1 MAHYVFH
8 TLMIV
13 YKEGQRREVWGKGVQ
28 MHAEWARLKQSGMMD
43 IEVCRRKG
51 HLGKPTASVGP
62 GKWAEMA
69 GLDQHET
76 IPNQPSVC
84 RNLKPEGDL
93 QNSAKTASLVRCRHL
108 HRDHHLVSACNKL
121 ASSGQPSSK
130 RTLQWYLYSI
140 LEFQRDHIVFLWFH
154 ISTVYSFDYE
164 TFWVIQNCVFKK
176 STSKTNQLQAP
187 AFRLKQYRSIVV
199 LEWRS
204 WKMFADAVL

>member
-13 YKEGQRREVWGKGVQ
+13 YKEGQRREVWGKGVVQ

-51 HLGKPTASVGP
+51 HLGNPTASVGP

-84 RNLKPEGDL
+84 RNLQPEGDL

-130 RTLQWYLYSI
+130 ITLQWYLYSI
-140 LEFQRDHIVFLWFH
+140 LEFHMDHIVSYGFIYLQYIVSITKH
-154 ISTVYSFDYE
+154 SKRALARPTSST
-164 TFWVIQNCVFKK
+164 
-176 STSKTNQLQAP
+176 LQ
-187 AFRLKQYRSIVV
+187 RSGSSNIGV
-199 LEWRS
+199 S
-204 WKMFADAVL
+204 